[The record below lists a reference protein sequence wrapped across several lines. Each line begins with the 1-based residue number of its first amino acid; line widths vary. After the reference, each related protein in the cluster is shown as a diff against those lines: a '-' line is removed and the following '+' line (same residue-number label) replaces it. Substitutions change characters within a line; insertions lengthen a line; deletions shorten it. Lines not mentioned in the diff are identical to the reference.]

1 VSDAAS
7 HPGSNSYSESLVIE
21 RLQPSLL
28 DRLIS
33 EDPQGPDTYEEQV
46 WSSNKLRAALLRDLE
61 FLLNTSC
68 AHAREPIHQ
77 YPHAAHSLLNFGIPS
92 LSGQFA
98 FQREPDA
105 LASMIHAAIVA
116 FEPRILRESL
126 SVVAD
131 VEESSKTGE
140 AVIEITCEF
149 CPLPMAEALFVRAV
163 LDVEN
168 GGIQLKGRDGAPPP
182 TAGGGA
188 NG

>member
-1 VSDAAS
+1 MSDGS
-7 HPGSNSYSESLVIE
+7 HSSSQPMGSSQIVE

-33 EDPQGPDTYEEQV
+33 EDPTGPDTYEEQV
-46 WSSNKLRAALLRDLE
+46 WSSNKLRGALLRDLE

-68 AHAREPIHQ
+68 AHAREAIHK
-77 YPHAAHSLLNFGIPS
+77 YPHASRSLLNFGIPS

-105 LASMIHAAIVA
+105 LASMIHAAIEA
-116 FEPRILRESL
+116 FEPRIVRESL

-131 VEESSKTGE
+131 VEESNKTGE

-168 GGIQLKGRDGAPPP
+168 GGIQLKGRDGDP
-182 TAGGGA
+182 TGGP